1 MNSADGLN
9 VPPKVSSVVPV
20 EENCT
25 KKGLWLTGA
34 FLSDVERSRP
44 SALLKVAH
52 RRAALL
58 FNYAINGLTR
68 TEFTQSYLKTPPHS
82 KHELLN
88 LVPYQV

>member
-9 VPPKVSSVVPV
+9 VPPEVSSVVPV
-20 EENCT
+20 EGNCT

-44 SALLKVAH
+44 SAPPKVAH

-58 FNYAINGLTR
+58 FNYMYIDTNMENG
-68 TEFTQSYLKTPPHS
+68 K
-82 KHELLN
+82 
-88 LVPYQV
+88 LVLSET